1 MTASKILASLA
12 SVEKERQERR
22 QDFGWEAAVTQVKD
36 YQHRRFARTY
46 SDLLDQRRYAGAARF
61 FLDDIYGP
69 KDFSDRDAQFAKVVP
84 ALVRLFPRDTV
95 QTIVN
100 LGELHALSEHLDS
113 AMGRCLKGVS
123 VDRASYALAWK
134 TVGEVESRERQVQLL
149 VAVGS
154 ALDHLTGKRLLR
166 QTLHLMR
173 GPASAAGLG
182 QLQQFL
188 ERGFDTFKAMAGA
201 SDFLG
206 IVGDRERRLAAALF
220 AVEAPSQESSG
231 SARSIPQVADTWLP

>member
-1 MTASKILASLA
+1 MTASQILASLA
-12 SVEKERQERR
+12 AVEGERQQRR
-22 QDFGWEAAVTQVKD
+22 QDSAWVAAVTQVKD
-36 YQHRRFARTY
+36 YQHRRFAQTY
-46 SDLLDQRRYAGAARF
+46 ADLLDQPRYAGAARF

-69 KDFSDRDAQFAKVVP
+69 KDFSDRDAQFARVVP

-100 LGELHALSEHLDS
+100 LGELHALSERLDS
-113 AMGRCLKGVS
+113 AMGRHVKGVA
-123 VDRASYALAWK
+123 VDRWSYASAWK
-134 TVGEVESRERQVQLL
+134 AVGEVEARERQIQLL

-173 GPASAAGLG
+173 GPANAAGLG

-201 SDFLG
+201 SDFLRM
-206 IVGDRERRLAAALF
+206 VGERERRLAASLF
-220 AVEAPSQESSG
+220 AAPDPLLQG
-231 SARSIPQVADTWLP
+231 ADPDTPASRVLDAWLP